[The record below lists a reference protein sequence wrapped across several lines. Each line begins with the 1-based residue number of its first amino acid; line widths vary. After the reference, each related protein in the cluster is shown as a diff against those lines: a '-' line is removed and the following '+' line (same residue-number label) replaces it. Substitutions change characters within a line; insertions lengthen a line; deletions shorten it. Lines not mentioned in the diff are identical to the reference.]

1 MYDTYSYLFGQFSI
15 FGIGIHVLVALFF
28 AVHAIRQGRELYWL
42 LILFIFP
49 FLGSIVYFFA
59 VYLPNSRLESALRS
73 GSSEAL
79 KLLNPGKNLRDAE
92 RAYDLTPSVGNQMRV
107 ASALFAAGKTARA
120 IQTFDACLERAPAND
135 LDLRIEAAKAKIEG
149 GQAEQAIMLL
159 RYVRTQ
165 NDTYRVQ
172 DVTLLSARAL
182 ADAGQDVAAGQQ
194 FDYLYKNFGA
204 IDVKVEYAIWL
215 LSRQKTAQAN
225 EVKTEIDQAVKH
237 WPRHAKYL
245 NKPLLK
251 KLNQAFS
258 AAK

>member
-1 MYDTYSYLFGQFSI
+1 MYDTFGYLLEQFSI
-15 FGIGIHVLVALFF
+15 FGIGIHVIIAVFF
-28 AVHAIRQGRELYWL
+28 AIHAMRQGREMYWL
-42 LILFIFP
+42 WVLFVFP
-49 FLGSIVYFFA
+49 FLGSLVYFFA
-59 VYLPNSRLESALRS
+59 VYLPNSRLENALRS

-107 ASALFAAGKTARA
+107 ASALLAAGKTAQA
-120 IQTFDACLERAPAND
+120 IRTFDACLERASAND

-149 GQAEQAIMLL
+149 DQAEQAITLL
-159 RYVRTQ
+159 RDVRRQ
-165 NDTYRVQ
+165 NDAYRVQ
-172 DVTLLSARAL
+172 EVTLLSARAL
-182 ADAGQDVAAGQQ
+182 ANAGQDSAAGQQ
-194 FDYLYKNFGA
+194 FEYLYKNFGA
-204 IDVKVEYAIWL
+204 IEVKVEYAIWL
-215 LSRQKTAQAN
+215 LSRKKTAQAN

-251 KLNQAFS
+251 KLKQAFS